1 MRSPDEIQAEID
13 SLSAL
18 IREPQ
23 EAGVARSL
31 IAARES
37 LLWAAGL
44 AGCRPTDFIIEPV
57 DEFDAAE
64 MSLRAAKA
72 MTKALNRRQVN
83 P

>member
-1 MRSPDEIQAEID
+1 MRSPDEVQAEID
-13 SLSAL
+13 SLSAR

-23 EAGVARSL
+23 EEGVVHSL
-31 IAARES
+31 VDAREA
-37 LLWAAGL
+37 LLWVVGL

-64 MSLRAAKA
+64 MGERVAKA
-72 MTKALNRRQVN
+72 LGQVK

>member
-1 MRSPDEIQAEID
+1 MRSPDEVQAEID

-23 EAGVARSL
+23 EEGVARSL

-37 LLWAAGL
+37 LLWAVGL

-57 DEFDAAE
+57 DEFDAVE
-64 MSLRAAKA
+64 MGQRVAKA
-72 MTKALNRRQVN
+72 LGQRGGR
-83 P
+83 

>member
-1 MRSPDEIQAEID
+1 MRSSDEIQAEID

-18 IREPQ
+18 IRKPQ
-23 EAGVARSL
+23 EEGVARSL

-44 AGCRPTDFIIEPV
+44 AGCRPTDFIIEPG
-57 DEFDAAE
+57 DEFDVVE
-64 MSLRAAKA
+64 MGQRVAKA
-72 MTKALNRRQVN
+72 LRQVK

>member
-1 MRSPDEIQAEID
+1 MRSPEEMQAEID

-31 IAARES
+31 VAARES
-37 LLWAAGL
+37 LLWAVGL

-57 DEFDAAE
+57 DEFDAVETGERVA
-64 MSLRAAKA
+64 RA
-72 MTKALNRRQVN
+72 LGQRGVS
-83 P
+83 

>member
-13 SLSAL
+13 SLSAR

-23 EAGVARSL
+23 EEGVARSL
-31 IAARES
+31 VAARES
-37 LLWAAGL
+37 LLWAVGL

-64 MSLRAAKA
+64 MGERVAKA
-72 MTKALNRRQVN
+72 LGQVK

>member
-1 MRSPDEIQAEID
+1 VRSPDEVQAEID

-18 IREPQ
+18 IRKPQ
-23 EAGVARSL
+23 EEGVARSL

-37 LLWAAGL
+37 LLWAVGL

-64 MSLRAAKA
+64 MGQRVAKA
-72 MTKALNRRQVN
+72 LGQRGGR
-83 P
+83 